1 MGFPTSGL
9 DRHQLFGT
17 PTRRF
22 IVWRLPSRNID
33 QDHGRTKPGEG
44 EESDEGED
52 DIMPKNVPM
61 NIPMRPRARN
71 ILAFVFLLL
80 TGSPVF
86 AQTARYELFPE
97 PDVRQN
103 ATNRS
108 ASAYVVDKKNNQFWI
123 CTARYNFR
131 DLTANNG
138 ECVEVPLDIGRPSIS
153 ETYNA
158 RPVIGSAPISAFLPV
173 IWFIEPATGA
183 MQFCAIRHAG
193 SCVQLT
199 LPRSDSTTGQLPQ
212 APSGNPNN

>member
-1 MGFPTSGL
+1 MP
-9 DRHQLFGT
+9 
-17 PTRRF
+17 
-22 IVWRLPSRNID
+22 
-33 QDHGRTKPGEG
+33 
-44 EESDEGED
+44 ES
-52 DIMPKNVPM
+52 VPVKS
-61 NIPMRPRARN
+61 RARN
-71 ILAFVFLLL
+71 ILAFAFLLV
-80 TGSPVF
+80 TGSP
-86 AQTARYELFPE
+86 ALTQTARYELFPE

-158 RPVIGSAPISAFLPV
+158 RPATGSAPMNAFLPV

-183 MQFCAIRHAG
+183 IQFCAIRHAG
-193 SCVQLT
+193 SCVRLN
-199 LPRSDSTTGQLPQ
+199 LP
-212 APSGNPNN
+212 